1 MNKTGF
7 ITKILVLISC
17 LAVLCAL
24 IPAPVQAKSQEVTIR
39 GPIVSR
45 SGDTMKVHADT
56 GMVEVTLAKTTKVK
70 VVKGLIGIRTQ
81 EMSMAALIPG
91 LRVEVKAFNRNNEY
105 IAKSVSFKADDL
117 KTANEIQA
125 ALAVTQQQVQT
136 HQEKIEANKQ
146 DIESSKQ
153 DIEANKEAIEQ
164 GKAEDAALAKRF
176 GELKEYDLKEIVT
189 VLFDVNSAK
198 LSDKAKAD
206 LKSLADKAKGLKGY
220 LIEVAGY
227 ADSSGKADY
236 NQDLS
241 DRRAAAVTAYLRKS
255 CEVPISRVLAPA
267 AMGMSKPVAS
277 NETPAGKAENRR
289 VEVKVIVNRGLSQ

>member
-1 MNKTGF
+1 MKKSGL
-7 ITKILVLISC
+7 ITKVLGAISC
-17 LAVLCAL
+17 LAVLCTL
-24 IPAPVQAKSQEVTIR
+24 MPAPAQAKSQEVTIK

-45 SGDTMKVHADT
+45 SGDTMKVHAET
-56 GMVEVTLAKTTKVK
+56 GMVEVTLAKNTKVK
-70 VVKGLIGIRTQ
+70 VTKGLIGLRSQ

-136 HQEKIEANKQ
+136 HQEKLAANK
-146 DIESSKQ
+146 EE
-153 DIEANKEAIEQ
+153 IEANKEAIEK

-176 GELKEYDLKEIVT
+176 GELKEYDLKDKVT

-198 LSDKAKAD
+198 LSEKAMAD
-206 LKSLADKAKGLKGY
+206 LKTLAAKAKGLKGY

-227 ADSSGKADY
+227 TDSSGGADY

-241 DRRAAAVTAYLRKS
+241 DRRAAAVTSFLRKS
-255 CEVPISRVLAPA
+255 CDVPISRVLAPA

-277 NETPAGKAENRR
+277 NETTTGKSENRR